1 LFKQIGA
8 WLDRQYTAILPAWW
22 LSMKPSFQWASAIL
36 IVAFVWILS
45 GQILPLVFGYHHG
58 TADQEQAQAA
68 GPPLVRVA
76 RLTAEMRDSTI
87 TVRGRTQ
94 ALHAVDV
101 RAQVEGVVAAIHFEK
116 GQSVKKGDVLC
127 EIVLNDRGA
136 KTAQAK
142 ALVDQTSKELQVAQE
157 LYKDGFRSKTQM
169 AASQAN
175 YEQAKAVLSTSEVAL
190 ANTKIRAPFDGFIDQ
205 RYVDAG
211 DYMRAGDKCELV
223 IAPEPF
229 LAVGAVSEEE
239 VGQLHLG
246 GPASATLVTGE
257 TVQGKIHFVADRAD
271 TTTRTFPVEVEL
283 PNPQGK
289 LRDGVSADIHFPV
302 KQIKAVKVSPAI
314 LVLDDAGRM
323 GVRAVVGGAVHFYP
337 IKIVADGP
345 EGMWVAG
352 LPDPVSIIT
361 VGQQFVN
368 NGERVKQV
376 VDKSG
381 TSS

>member
-1 LFKQIGA
+1 VSDFFKQIGA
-8 WLDRQYTAILPAWW
+8 WLDRQYLAIMPAWW
-22 LSMKPSFQWASAIL
+22 LRMKISFQWAGAIL
-36 IVAFVWILS
+36 VIAFVWILS
-45 GQILPLVFGYHHG
+45 GQLFAHHAPS
-58 TADQEQAQAA
+58 TDSTEAQSGAT
-68 GPPLVRVA
+68 PLVRVA
-76 RLTAEMRDSTI
+76 TLNAQLRDATI

-101 RAQVEGVVAAIHFEK
+101 RAQVEGVVQAIHFEK

-136 KTAQAK
+136 KTDQAK

-169 AASQAN
+169 AESQAN
-175 YEQAKAVLSTSEVAL
+175 YEQAKAALSTNEIAL
-190 ANTKIRAPFDGFIDQ
+190 SNTKIRAPFDGFIDQ
-205 RYVDAG
+205 RYVDVG

-229 LAVGAVSEEE
+229 LVVGAVSEEE
-239 VGQLHLG
+239 VGQLHVG
-246 GPASATLVTGE
+246 APASATLVTGE

-283 PNPQGK
+283 PNPDGK

-302 KQIKAVKVSPAI
+302 RQIKAIRISPGI
-314 LVLDDAGRM
+314 LVLDDAGQV
-323 GVRAVVGGAVHFYP
+323 GVRAVVGGSVHFYP
-337 IKIVADGP
+337 ITIVDDGP
-345 EGMWVAG
+345 DGMWIAG
-352 LPDPVSIIT
+352 LPDRVSIIT

-376 VDKSG
+376 ADKSG
-381 TSS
+381 TAS